1 MVLLV
6 LLCFGLLLIID
17 RVCLLISSALE
28 KDSYEYDS
36 QHLWT
41 DFSQPPIEMTEAK
54 NSGHA

>member
-1 MVLLV
+1 MVILV

-28 KDSYEYDS
+28 KDSYEYDC

-41 DFSQPPIEMTEAK
+41 DYGQFPLEVSSE
-54 NSGHA
+54 